1 MTKEEKAKAFDEIMV
16 DADSL
21 DDKPHRLF
29 LTLLRYVDV
38 TAIGHGVAQDALLR
52 AYYNAHKLLDRT

>member
-16 DADSL
+16 DAYSL

-29 LTLLRYVDV
+29 LTLLRYVDDQ
-38 TAIGHGVAQDALLR
+38 IYGHGVARDSLLR
-52 AYYNAHKLLDRT
+52 AYNNAYKLLDRP